1 MTTKQ
6 MIKVVLS
13 AGPAEPKEIVS
24 KIDPKANITLS
35 EVADVLLKMMDGGE
49 IAITKDKKFKLVN
62 GG

>member
-1 MTTKQ
+1 

-13 AGPAEPKEIVS
+13 AGPAEPRAIVS

-35 EVADVLLKMMDGGE
+35 EVADILLKMMDDGE